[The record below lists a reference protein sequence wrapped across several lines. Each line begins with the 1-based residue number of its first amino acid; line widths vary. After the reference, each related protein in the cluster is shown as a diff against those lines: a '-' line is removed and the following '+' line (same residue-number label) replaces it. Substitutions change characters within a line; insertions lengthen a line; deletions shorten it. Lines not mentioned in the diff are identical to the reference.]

1 LLDPDARDCRFQVRE
16 ASLRF
21 HQLLPS
27 TFLQGKPDLF
37 WGLRAAIHVLLKD
50 RFRLYFVSFKLL
62 ELLLEP
68 LFAGQS
74 ILNLKRD
81 QRFLLLELR
90 LERLLTTQ
98 PCRYV
103 ASWEVLRGLLGR
115 GSLCDVLLLLLEGVL
130 MLEA

>member
-1 LLDPDARDCRFQVRE
+1 M
-16 ASLRF
+16 RF

-27 TFLQGKPDLF
+27 TFLQGKPDLL

-50 RFRLYFVSFKLL
+50 RFWLYFVRFKLL

-74 ILNLKRD
+74 ILILKGD

-90 LERLLTTQ
+90 LECLLTAQ
-98 PCRYV
+98 PRRYV
-103 ASWEVLRGLLGR
+103 ASREVLRGLLRR

>member
-1 LLDPDARDCRFQVRE
+1 M
-16 ASLRF
+16 
-21 HQLLPS
+21 
-27 TFLQGKPDLF
+27 
-37 WGLRAAIHVLLKD
+37 
-50 RFRLYFVSFKLL
+50 
-62 ELLLEP
+62 EP

-74 ILNLKRD
+74 ILILKRD

-103 ASWEVLRGLLGR
+103 ASWEVLRGLLGWD
-115 GSLCDVLLLLLEGVL
+115 SLCDVLLLLLEGVL